1 MIKHKIHYTPE
12 LVKEQL
18 EEAVKTLRFMP
29 SGRPRGHANSWPEIL
44 RTRVE
49 ILNMEEPEEIGRRYA
64 LPHEV
69 TAMEQALDWL
79 MILPKI
85 DDRKLVWL
93 RARRVPWKVICEE
106 FGVSRKTADKRWN
119 KAIRSITL
127 HLS

>member
-29 SGRPRGHANSWPEIL
+29 SGRPRGHANSWPEIR

-64 LPHEV
+64 LPHSHG
-69 TAMEQALDWL
+69 ASPRLA
-79 MILPKI
+79 
-85 DDRKLVWL
+85 DDPAQDR
-93 RARRVPWKVICEE
+93 
-106 FGVSRKTADKRWN
+106 
-119 KAIRSITL
+119 
-127 HLS
+127 